1 MPIVSTD
8 IKFLL
13 SGGSGNTNPNAS
25 LGGVRSTTEIVDNTI
40 QNLFD
45 NVTGSES
52 AAGDTEYR
60 CFYVKNGHGTITWE
74 TVVKWIEAQVSGGAN
89 VEIGL
94 DPAGNGD
101 GSATGVATTIA
112 DEQTA
117 PTGVTFSAPTTKA
130 TGLSIGNL
138 TAGQM
143 RAVWVKRIVPAAT
156 PGQAADGADLRG
168 EGDTAP

>member
-1 MPIVSTD
+1 MPIVSSD
-8 IKFLL
+8 VKFHL
-13 SGGSGNTNPNAS
+13 SGGASNTNPNAS
-25 LGGVRSTTEIVDNTI
+25 LGGVRSTTEIVDNTV

-45 NVTGSES
+45 NVTGTES

-60 CFYVKNGHGTITWE
+60 CFYVKNGHGSITWE
-74 TVVKWIEAQVSGGAN
+74 TVVKWIEAEVAGGAN
-89 VEIGL
+89 VNIGL

-101 GSATGVATTIA
+101 GVTTGVATTVV
-112 DEQTA
+112 DESTA
-117 PTGVTFSAPTTKA
+117 PAGVTFSAPTTKG

-138 TAGQM
+138 TFGQM

-156 PGQAADGADLRG
+156 PGQASDGADLRS